1 MAVKCKQHHNAFA
14 CFDSPN
20 LGGSTILILGTD
32 LFTAPLKK
40 LTHFHSALLITLNLN
55 NALQCDNVQMKNH
68 RKAKRSQGMVPKVM
82 SEWTSSQ
89 TLLLS
94 KLRVMSKWQNKSFL
108 AKESRKMVLNPNER
122 WLCVS
127 GKRERASFRP
137 PHEEKHPVTPLYKWH
152 FNLLRSLLKRHFNV
166 NTEFTIMSF

>member
-68 RKAKRSQGMVPKVM
+68 RKAKRSQGMVPKVRVREDFKSDSLFIKIESNVKMTKNLFLPKNPEKWFWIRMKDDFVSQEKGREHHSARPTKKNILWLRYTNDILISCEFFSKGNSM
-82 SEWTSSQ
+82 STQNSQ
-89 TLLLS
+89 
-94 KLRVMSKWQNKSFL
+94 
-108 AKESRKMVLNPNER
+108 
-122 WLCVS
+122 
-127 GKRERASFRP
+127 
-137 PHEEKHPVTPLYKWH
+137 
-152 FNLLRSLLKRHFNV
+152 
-166 NTEFTIMSF
+166 

>member
-1 MAVKCKQHHNAFA
+1 MLEMAVKCKQHHNAFA

-68 RKAKRSQGMVPKVM
+68 RKAKRSQGMVPKV
-82 SEWTSSQ
+82 
-89 TLLLS
+89 
-94 KLRVMSKWQNKSFL
+94 RVREDFKSDSLFIKIESDVKMTKNLFLPKNPEKWF
-108 AKESRKMVLNPNER
+108 
-122 WLCVS
+122 
-127 GKRERASFRP
+127 
-137 PHEEKHPVTPLYKWH
+137 
-152 FNLLRSLLKRHFNV
+152 
-166 NTEFTIMSF
+166 